1 MDRGNRASADAALI
15 FGPYKCYFSHDL
27 MICSQN
33 NVIIEKEMIWKK
45 PKIISIVDLVMN
57 PKEPQ
62 YCLWGTLF
70 VTGSWYTAEDC

>member
-1 MDRGNRASADAALI
+1 
-15 FGPYKCYFSHDL
+15 
-27 MICSQN
+27 
-33 NVIIEKEMIWKK
+33 MIWKK

-62 YCLWGTLF
+62 YCRWGTLF